1 MTLHVRFFLLSL
13 AFLFLN
19 GCSDSEAPP
28 AAAKAPEVTV
38 VTLKP
43 EAVVL
48 TRELPGRVTP
58 SLVAEVRPQ
67 VSGIVKQRV
76 FTEGGLVDAGQVLY
90 QLDDAVYRADANSA
104 KAALARA
111 QASLTSARLTARR
124 SAELAKIE
132 AVSAQDNEN
141 SIAALQQAQ
150 ADVDIAKATLVG
162 QNLLVNYARITSPF
176 TGRIGKSSV
185 TQGALVTAAQVQP
198 LATLQQLDPIYVDLT
213 QSSAELLQL
222 RKELAAGTLTRS
234 EDLPVTI
241 LLEDGTQYQHLG
253 KMAFSEVTVDP
264 TTGSFALR
272 VEVTNPDNI
281 LLPGMYVRA
290 IIGNG
295 SRAQALLVPQLG
307 IGRDTR
313 GNATALV
320 VKEGKVESRDVR
332 VSRTIGDKWL
342 IEGGLAAGDKVI
354 VEGLQKAKPGM
365 MVTALEVSPAQS
377 QTSEA
382 GPVSAASEPLALKK

>member
-1 MTLHVRFFLLSL
+1 
-13 AFLFLN
+13 
-19 GCSDSEAPP
+19 
-28 AAAKAPEVTV
+28 
-38 VTLKP
+38 
-43 EAVVL
+43 VL
-48 TRELPGRVTP
+48 TRELPGRVAP

-76 FTEGGLVDAGQVLY
+76 FTEGGLVEAGQVLY

-124 SAELAKIE
+124 SAELTKIE

-150 ADVDIAKATLVG
+150 ADVDIAKATLEG

-176 TGRIGKSSV
+176 KGRIGKSSV

-222 RKELAAGTLTRS
+222 RKELAAGTLTQS

-241 LLEDGTQYQHLG
+241 LLEDGTHYQHLG

-272 VEVTNPDNI
+272 VAVTNPDNI

-295 SRAQALLVPQLG
+295 SRAQALLVPQQG

-320 VKEGKVESRDVR
+320 VKEGKVESRDVQ

-342 IEGGLAAGDKVI
+342 IEDGLAAGDKVI
-354 VEGLQKAKPGM
+354 VEGLQRAKPGM
-365 MVTALEVSPAQS
+365 MVTALEVSPAPS

-382 GPVSAASEPLALKK
+382 GPATVASEPLALQK

>member
-1 MTLHVRFFLLSL
+1 MTLHLRFFLLPL
-13 AFLFLN
+13 AFLFLTACGDN
-19 GCSDSEAPP
+19 ETPS
-28 AAAKAPEVTV
+28 AAAKPPEVNV
-38 VTLKP
+38 VTLKA

-48 TRELPGRVTP
+48 TRELPGRVAP

-76 FTEGGLVDAGQVLY
+76 FTEGGLVEAGQVLY

-111 QASLTSARLTARR
+111 QATLTSARLTARR
-124 SAELAKIE
+124 SAELTKIE
-132 AVSAQDNEN
+132 AVSAQDNES

-150 ADVDIAKATLVG
+150 ADVDIAKATLEG

-222 RKELAAGTLTRS
+222 RKELAAGTLTQS

-241 LLEDGTQYQHLG
+241 LLEDGTHYQHLG

-272 VEVTNPDNI
+272 VAVTNPDNI

-295 SRAQALLVPQLG
+295 SRAQAILVPQQG

-320 VKEGKVESRDVR
+320 VKEGKVESRDVQ

-342 IEGGLAAGDKVI
+342 IENGLAAGDKVI

-365 MVTALEVSPAQS
+365 MVTALEVSPAQA

-382 GPVSAASEPLALKK
+382 APVSAASEPLALQK

>member
-1 MTLHVRFFLLSL
+1 MTLHLRFFLLPF
-13 AFLFLN
+13 AFLFLTACGDN
-19 GCSDSEAPP
+19 EAPP
-28 AAAKAPEVTV
+28 AAAKPPEVNV

-48 TRELPGRVTP
+48 TRELPGRVAS

-76 FTEGGLVDAGQVLY
+76 FTEGGLVEAGQVLY

-150 ADVDIAKATLVG
+150 ADVDIAKATLEG

-176 TGRIGKSSV
+176 KGRIGKSSV

-295 SRAQALLVPQLG
+295 LRAQALLVPQQG

-320 VKEGKVESRDVR
+320 VKEGKVESRDVH

-342 IEGGLAAGDKVI
+342 IEDGLAAGDKVI
-354 VEGLQKAKPGM
+354 VEGLQRAKPGM
-365 MVTALEVSPAQS
+365 MVTALEVSPAPS

-382 GPVSAASEPLALKK
+382 GPATIASEPLALQK

>member
-1 MTLHVRFFLLSL
+1 MTLNLRFFLLPL
-13 AFLFLN
+13 AFLFLTAC
-19 GCSDSEAPP
+19 GDTEAPS
-28 AAAKAPEVTV
+28 AAAKPPEVNV
-38 VTLKP
+38 VTLKA

-48 TRELPGRVTP
+48 TRELPGRVAP

-76 FTEGGLVDAGQVLY
+76 FTEGGLVEAGQVLY

-150 ADVDIAKATLVG
+150 ADVDIAKATLEG
-162 QNLLVNYARITSPF
+162 RNLLVNYARITSPF
-176 TGRIGKSSV
+176 KGRIGKSSV

-222 RKELAAGTLTRS
+222 HKELAAGTLTRS

-295 SRAQALLVPQLG
+295 SRAQALLVPQQG

-382 GPVSAASEPLALKK
+382 GPVSAASEPLALQQ

>member
-1 MTLHVRFFLLSL
+1 MTLALRFFLLPL
-13 AFLFLN
+13 AFLFLTAC
-19 GCSDSEAPP
+19 GDTEAPS
-28 AAAKAPEVTV
+28 AAAKPPEVNV
-38 VTLKP
+38 VTLKA

-48 TRELPGRVTP
+48 TRELPGRVAP

-76 FTEGGLVDAGQVLY
+76 FTEGGLVEAGQVLY

-124 SAELAKIE
+124 SAKLAEIE

-141 SIAALQQAQ
+141 SIAVLQQAQ
-150 ADVDIAKATLVG
+150 ADVDIAKATLEG

-176 TGRIGKSSV
+176 KGRIGKSSV

-295 SRAQALLVPQLG
+295 SRAQALLVPQQG

-382 GPVSAASEPLALKK
+382 APVSAASEPLALKK

>member
-1 MTLHVRFFLLSL
+1 MTLHLRFFLLPL
-13 AFLFLN
+13 AFLFLTACGDN
-19 GCSDSEAPP
+19 EAPS
-28 AAAKAPEVTV
+28 AAAKPPEVNV
-38 VTLKP
+38 VTLKA
-43 EAVVL
+43 EVVVL
-48 TRELPGRVTP
+48 TRELPGRVAP

-76 FTEGGLVDAGQVLY
+76 FTEGGLVEAGQVLY

-111 QASLTSARLTARR
+111 QATLTSARLTARR
-124 SAELAKIE
+124 SAELTKIE

-150 ADVDIAKATLVG
+150 ADVDIAKATLEG

-222 RKELAAGTLTRS
+222 RKELAAGTLTQS

-241 LLEDGTQYQHLG
+241 LLEDGTHYQHPG

-272 VEVTNPDNI
+272 VAVTNPDNI

-295 SRAQALLVPQLG
+295 SRAQAILVPQQG

-320 VKEGKVESRDVR
+320 VKEGKVESRDVQ

-342 IEGGLAAGDKVI
+342 IEDGLAAGDKVI

-377 QTSEA
+377 QTSGAE
-382 GPVSAASEPLALKK
+382 PVSAASEPLALQK

>member
-1 MTLHVRFFLLSL
+1 MTLHLRFFLLPL
-13 AFLFLN
+13 AFLFLI

-28 AAAKAPEVTV
+28 AAAKPPEVNV

-76 FTEGGLVDAGQVLY
+76 FTEGGLVEAGQVLY

-141 SIAALQQAQ
+141 SIAALQQTQ
-150 ADVDIAKATLVG
+150 ADVDIAKATLEG

-176 TGRIGKSSV
+176 AGRIGKSSV

-241 LLEDGTQYQHLG
+241 LLEDGTHYQHFG

-272 VEVTNPDNI
+272 IEVKNPDHI

-295 SRAQALLVPQLG
+295 LRAQALLVPQQG

-320 VKEGKVESRDVR
+320 VKEGKVESRDVQ

-342 IEGGLAAGDKVI
+342 IEDGLAAGDKVI

-365 MVTALEVSPAQS
+365 MVTAQEVSLAQS

-382 GPVSAASEPLALKK
+382 APVSAAPEPLALQK